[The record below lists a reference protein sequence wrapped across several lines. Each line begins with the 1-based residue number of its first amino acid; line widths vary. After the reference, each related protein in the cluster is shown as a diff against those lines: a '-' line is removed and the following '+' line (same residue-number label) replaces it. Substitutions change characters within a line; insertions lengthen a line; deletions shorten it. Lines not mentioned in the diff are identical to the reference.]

1 MSRVFA
7 AAVTLIIATSTASG
21 QTFERS
27 ENRVCSPDIGDCRAV
42 ARELVSLVEAYG
54 YKCSSISFINKWVFS
69 RGFTI
74 QCNHHAYEYEVK
86 DKGGRCVV
94 TYVD

>member
-1 MSRVFA
+1 MRLFT
-7 AAVTLIIATSTASG
+7 AAVILIIATSTASG
-21 QTFERS
+21 QTFEQS
-27 ENRVCSPDIGDCRAV
+27 ENRVCSPDIGNCRAV

-86 DKGGRCVV
+86 DKGGRWVV